1 MKAIILSYMYKR
13 TFSKFVDI
21 IQNSVS
27 MNYFFQPQLAGIV
40 NVHNKTFS
48 DNENECVFDLVVLK
62 MGVPKSKITPE
73 RKKRKEGRYV
83 AQKVGWYVCKKCGEP
98 KRPHRICSKNFS
110 VCSIKDKIFEKMKN

>member
-1 MKAIILSYMYKR
+1 MKTIILSHMLKR
-13 TFSKFVDI
+13 TFSKFLDI
-21 IQNSVS
+21 IQNRAS
-27 MNYFFQPQLAGIV
+27 MNFFFQPQFAGIF
-40 NVHNKTFS
+40 NVHSKTSFS
-48 DNENECVFDLVVLK
+48 DNESVFDLVILK